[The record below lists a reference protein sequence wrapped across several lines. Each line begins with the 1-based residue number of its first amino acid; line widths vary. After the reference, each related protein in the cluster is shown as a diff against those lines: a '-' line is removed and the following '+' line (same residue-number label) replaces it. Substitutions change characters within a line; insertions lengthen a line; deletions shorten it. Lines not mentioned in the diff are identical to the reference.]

1 LAPRR
6 PERVTAPPP
15 HEPNHR
21 LAGFEHPDRGGTTML
36 LKHQHTP
43 GEFDPGHCRDCAR
56 ESDLLD
62 HYHRVQREEQAVK
75 EAQRWAR
82 QAHRY
87 AVRALWSSGIGI
99 LLAAIALLTG

>member
-1 LAPRR
+1 
-6 PERVTAPPP
+6 
-15 HEPNHR
+15 
-21 LAGFEHPDRGGTTML
+21 ML

-43 GEFDPGHCRDCAR
+43 GEFDPGHCRGCAR

-75 EAQRWAR
+75 EAQGWAR
-82 QAHRY
+82 RAHSY
-87 AVRALWSSGIGI
+87 AVRALWSSSIAI